1 MTTISLN
8 VTIEQ
13 PPTPEVD
20 TLNDV
25 NEVNQLWNQWRIYLN
40 KQNAIALLEN
50 RPQETENDIMRQL
63 RIRFHTLTAQ
73 KQEEDRKRKR
83 KESQQRSK
91 QKKQKQK
98 EEEEAYKHLISVVVP
113 QEIAKGEQLRA
124 EWREEL
130 TVANNKLKELGK
142 VIPFN
147 VFKNNPEV
155 IELNTQIK
163 RLTKKIDKPIK
174 TSCPHKEGSTYITC
188 EQMSGGDSIS
198 TLKCHIC
205 DQLFYDYYWSSCG

>member
-13 PPTPEVD
+13 PPTPVVD
-20 TLNDV
+20 MLNDI

-40 KQNAIALLEN
+40 KLNAMALLNDE
-50 RPQETENDIMRQL
+50 PQMTENDIMRQL
-63 RIRFHTLTAQ
+63 RIRFHTLKSQ
-73 KQEEDRKRKR
+73 QQEDDRNRKR
-83 KESQQRSK
+83 KESRERAK

-98 EEEEAYKHLISVVVP
+98 EEEEAYQHVISVIVP

-130 TVANNKLKELGK
+130 TAANDKLTELGK

-147 VFKNNPEV
+147 KFENNPEV
-155 IELNTQIK
+155 IELKTQIK
-163 RLTKKIDKPIK
+163 RLKKSIKKPIQ
-174 TSCPHKEGSTYITC
+174 TSCLHKGGGTFVKREYDNSESVDTFKCNTC
-188 EQMSGGDSIS
+188 
-198 TLKCHIC
+198 K
-205 DQLFYDYYWSSCG
+205 QLFYEHHFSSCG